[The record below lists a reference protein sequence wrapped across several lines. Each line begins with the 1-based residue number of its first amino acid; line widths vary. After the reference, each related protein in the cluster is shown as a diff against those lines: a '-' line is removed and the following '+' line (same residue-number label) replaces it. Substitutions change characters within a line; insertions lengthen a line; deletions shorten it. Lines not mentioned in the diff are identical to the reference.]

1 MAWQA
6 GRSWKARQAATV
18 FLSLCG
24 GCLDSRIRLV
34 SRTCCVQLFVLF
46 PDFFVFMR
54 RLARASP
61 PWMPLY
67 LACNALFF
75 VAIMLSGCKLVSR
88 GGPVSKELTT
98 ARRLSNEGLAAA
110 NEDDLVRAEGLLER
124 AVRACPADIDARR
137 YYADVLW
144 KRGSRVEAVGQMA
157 EALRMSQ
164 GDVSTT
170 LAAGRMYLELGLLD
184 DADSLSQSS
193 VSLAPRS
200 SEAWHLHGQVAL
212 ARGRTDD
219 ALADFHKS
227 LSLSPDDRDVL
238 KDTAEVYQHQKRP
251 QRTLSTLAHL
261 SETYGSGNVPS
272 SILTMEGRAHEAL
285 GRRQEALL
293 CYRRAI
299 ATGEDSK
306 EAVEHLAAL
315 EGGKP
320 IAKVATAPQGNSTTL
335 RP

>member
-1 MAWQA
+1 
-6 GRSWKARQAATV
+6 
-18 FLSLCG
+18 
-24 GCLDSRIRLV
+24 
-34 SRTCCVQLFVLF
+34 
-46 PDFFVFMR
+46 MR

-144 KRGSRVEAVGQMA
+144 KRGSRVEAVGQMS

-261 SETYGSGNVPS
+261 SETYGSGNAPTEDWF
-272 SILTMEGRAHEAL
+272 LD
-285 GRRQEALL
+285 LL
-293 CYRRAI
+293 KKAI
-299 ATGEDSK
+299 ANGLHIVNVTQCSGGSVRMGQYETSISMKEIGVISGKDITTEAAITKLMYLLGQNVAPAIFKTIFETSIRGELS
-306 EAVEHLAAL
+306 
-315 EGGKP
+315 
-320 IAKVATAPQGNSTTL
+320 
-335 RP
+335 

>member
-1 MAWQA
+1 
-6 GRSWKARQAATV
+6 
-18 FLSLCG
+18 
-24 GCLDSRIRLV
+24 
-34 SRTCCVQLFVLF
+34 
-46 PDFFVFMR
+46 
-54 RLARASP
+54 
-61 PWMPLY
+61 
-67 LACNALFF
+67 
-75 VAIMLSGCKLVSR
+75 
-88 GGPVSKELTT
+88 
-98 ARRLSNEGLAAA
+98 
-110 NEDDLVRAEGLLER
+110 
-124 AVRACPADIDARR
+124 
-137 YYADVLW
+137 
-144 KRGSRVEAVGQMA
+144 
-157 EALRMSQ
+157 
-164 GDVSTT
+164 
-170 LAAGRMYLELGLLD
+170 
-184 DADSLSQSS
+184 
-193 VSLAPRS
+193 
-200 SEAWHLHGQVAL
+200 
-212 ARGRTDD
+212 
-219 ALADFHKS
+219 LADFHKS